1 MKSKVMTVVKKEFS
15 RFFGDPRMVFSTLIL
30 PALMIY
36 VLYSF
41 MGDGLMNQFTV
52 AEDYVSKVYIVNMPD
67 SLKPAFDEMSLD
79 IQKEKDLDKMKEDV
93 QGKEAD
99 LLAVFPKDFDAQ
111 VAAYDNLTSS
121 SCAPEVQLYYN
132 SADTESSNMY
142 TAVEEVLVQ
151 YEGSI
156 CNKFDINSGEQKY
169 DLATDKDSTGMFFST
184 ILPMLLLVFIFSGC
198 MAIAPE
204 SIAGE
209 KERGTIAKLL
219 VSPTKRSDI
228 ALGKIISLSV
238 LGLLCGTSSF
248 IGTLLSMPKLMQ
260 GEASMSASVY
270 EVKDYLV
277 LLCVIFST
285 VLIIVGILS
294 IVSAFAKT
302 VKEATTYISPI
313 MVVIIL
319 VGITSMFG
327 NGTPKAHYF
336 FLIPVYNSVQCMSGI
351 FGFTYSMA
359 NVGITIGANLVVTA
373 VLCFILSKM
382 FNSEKV
388 MFS

>member
-1 MKSKVMTVVKKEFS
+1 MKSKVVTVMKKEFS
-15 RFFGDPRMVFSTLIL
+15 RFFGDRRMVFSTLIL

-36 VLYSF
+36 FLYSF

-67 SLKPAFDEMSLD
+67 SLKPVFDEMSLD
-79 IQKEKDLDKMKEDV
+79 IQKEKDIDKMKEDV
-93 QGKEAD
+93 QGKDVD
-99 LLAVFPKDFDAQ
+99 LLVVFPKDFDAQ
-111 VAAYDNLTSS
+111 VEAYDNIMSS
-121 SCAPEVQLYYN
+121 SFAPEVQLYYN
-132 SADTESSNMY
+132 SADTESSTMY
-142 TAVEEVLVQ
+142 TTVQEVLTQ

-156 CNKFDINSGEQKY
+156 CNKFDINREELDY
-169 DLATDKDSTGMFFST
+169 DLATDKDSTGMFFSSM
-184 ILPMLLLVFIFSGC
+184 LPMLLMIFIFSGC
-198 MAIAPE
+198 MSIAPE

-238 LGLLCGTSSF
+238 IGLLCGTSSF
-248 IGTLLSMPKLMQ
+248 IGTILSMPKLMQ
-260 GEASMSASVY
+260 GESSMSASVY
-270 EVKDYLV
+270 EVQDYIL
-277 LLCVIFST
+277 LLCIIFST
-285 VLIIVGILS
+285 VLIIVGLLS

-302 VKEATTYISPI
+302 VKEAATYISPL
-313 MVVIIL
+313 MVIVML

-327 NGTPKAHYF
+327 DGAPKEHYF
-336 FLIPVYNSVQCMSGI
+336 YLIPVYNSVQCMNGI
-351 FGFTYSMA
+351 FGFSYNMVNVVITLAA
-359 NVGITIGANLVVTA
+359 NIGVTA